1 MSVQSSRVAASAV
14 REGTLVL
21 LLDELNAR
29 DGHMLARALVRA
41 GMNVVERNIA
51 PVANS
56 TAQAIPQIWTG

>member
-1 MSVQSSRVAASAV
+1 MSAQSSRVAASAV

-29 DGHMLARALVRA
+29 DGHMLATALVRA

-56 TAQAIPQIWTG
+56 TARVILQIWTG